1 VHLVFGE
8 VQHEKMLL
16 AEPLKVAD
24 ILFPDYVAFLKG
36 TPLEF
41 SGPDLRNIMSKH
53 RAYRLMDGY
62 RFRALLSFL
71 VGEITHENLP

>member
-1 VHLVFGE
+1 VHLIFGN

-36 TPLEF
+36 TSLEF
-41 SGPDLRNIMSKH
+41 SGPDLGNIMGKH
-53 RAYRLMDGY
+53 RAYRLMDGD
-62 RFRALLSFL
+62 RFRTLLFL
-71 VGEITHENLP
+71 VRGITHENLP